1 MLTAS
6 PCAFPQP
13 GALKRWFLL
22 PEMPGV
28 PAQLAQPVIQVGNVL
43 AGGVLAGATSGPAS
57 GVGVMTVVVEALV
70 QPAAG
75 VGVGAAVGVV
85 QTGAPNSSGAAGG
98 SACPGPRAGRLGG
111 SVFWGNSGRVTGPA
125 WMH

>member
-1 MLTAS
+1 MAGLMLTAS
-6 PCAFPQP
+6 LCAFPQP

-43 AGGVLAGATSGPAS
+43 TGGVLAGATSGPAS

-75 VGVGAAVGVV
+75 VGVGAAVEVV
-85 QTGAPNSSGAAGG
+85 QTGAPNGSGAAGG
-98 SACPGPRAGRLGG
+98 SACPGQGRG
-111 SVFWGNSGRVTGPA
+111 VWAGPA
-125 WMH
+125 SGEIAGA